1 MNGHEN
7 KGGSGPTGSRTGIF
21 MVEIVLFRLVR
32 IPARQPFSSVFQT
45 NNRRRLGTSRECYLT
60 TELR

>member
-45 NNRRRLGTSRECYLT
+45 NNRRRLGTSR
-60 TELR
+60 